1 MYVMCWCG
9 CLIDCLPACLSVWV
23 ASRCCCVCR
32 VRVRRRCSGSSW
44 KSLPMRSVGSSS
56 SLPQDE
62 FGAPFSLCLSLSL
75 SPPPPALRS
84 RAPSAHDV
92 TDLLT
97 ACVRGWC
104 VRVCAQVACQP
115 ADFMERRR
123 RRAMPDGGDVL
134 PGAVPAA
141 LLLRRDYGAPSALRS
156 GQLHVHRHG
165 LSSCSLAC
173 WSSEECTELIAPVAA
188 TYVVI
193 RIHSDLNPESQTDL
207 RLRS

>member
-1 MYVMCWCG
+1 VWVPNR
-9 CLIDCLPACLSVWV
+9 LSACLSICLGGF
-23 ASRCCCVCR
+23 A
-32 VRVRRRCSGSSW
+32 
-44 KSLPMRSVGSSS
+44 L
-56 SLPQDE
+56 L
-62 FGAPFSLCLSLSL
+62 LCLQGEGPKEMFWELMEKFTHEERGLVLKFATGRIRCAFFSVSLSL
-75 SPPPPALRS
+75 PLPPPPPALRS